1 MAHQFGEIEQLYDTV
16 TSVYELKNGESPHD
30 FCDKDICDY
39 TKAERA
45 DFVKGGLQELIT
57 EEIIKIAWHNLGGD
71 KNRLDINSSKIN
83 IPIRQPYIDRIKD
96 KEIRE
101 YIQQNIEKYVYRLS
115 VDKQIFID
123 GKFVMGIE
131 CKAFTENAMIKR
143 ILIDFHLIKL
153 VHPKISCFLFQLE
166 SQLGGDYSK
175 LPKTAYGS
183 FSTHSIMSYFENVEL
198 HIFTL
203 LEGERN
209 IKKPIHKFFKPLE
222 HNNVDRAVK
231 LLEHHLKNFWFT
243 CSIADTFSQLK
254 DATLDVTIV

>member
-1 MAHQFGEIEQLYDTV
+1 MQQQIDSIVQFYNTI
-16 TSVYELKNGESPHD
+16 SSAFELRADESSRD
-30 FCDKDICDY
+30 FCDKDIRDF
-39 TKAERA
+39 TKGERN
-45 DFVKGGLQELIT
+45 DFVKAGLQEIIT
-57 EEIIKIAWHNLGGD
+57 EEIIKIAWNNLGGD
-71 KNRLDINSSKIN
+71 ESRLDINSRKIN
-83 IPIRQPYIDRIKD
+83 VPIRQSYIDRIKD
-96 KEIRE
+96 KEVQGYIR
-101 YIQQNIEKYVYRLS
+101 QNIERYVYRLS

-123 GKFVMGIE
+123 KKFVMGIE

-175 LPKTAYGS
+175 LPKTVFGS

-209 IKKPIHKFFKPLE
+209 INKPIHKFFKPLE
-222 HNNVDRAVK
+222 YGNVERAVK
-231 LLEHHLKNFWFT
+231 LLEHHLRKF
-243 CSIADTFSQLK
+243 
-254 DATLDVTIV
+254 V